1 MHSESKHMLYDYVA
15 TGENIYNMERK
26 IKKIMYFVTPTVKS
40 KKKKKGTFL
49 KDLQEFKQYYDCF
62 IN

>member
-15 TGENIYNMERK
+15 TRENIYNMERK

-40 KKKKKGTFL
+40 KKRYIL
-49 KDLQEFKQYYDCF
+49 KRLAR
-62 IN
+62 I

>member
-40 KKKKKGTFL
+40 KKKRYIL
-49 KDLQEFKQYYDCF
+49 KRLAR
-62 IN
+62 I